1 MSTQTSELKQ
11 ELLPK
16 VRLLTEVALNEFDSK
31 RMEIEENDSGA
42 LIKIHT
48 LMYIKVILSLI
59 HHFKSIS
66 LFEILKL
73 FEFVPEQFKTEW
85 MIDFLKQRDDHVD
98 YLLSDDKN
106 KSYKQK
112 IEKETLEQ
120 IEYINFLE
128 IEKNAKQ
135 ISEKFGK
142 SPGFIKLSLFIKMGR
157 QSRNVL
163 SYEKE
168 YDEKINNVKHQFD
181 IVSEYM
187 YKTKE
192 LEKIFNENRKDFE
205 NFKKKYIDP
214 FEEKSLKIQ
223 FHVTERKIRLV
234 ELIFIEKLSFVPTRY
249 TRKIL
254 YEISEKAITN
264 PRLCRKRSPFP
275 ELHKDNST
283 QKLMIDPSKSILVR
297 IANRSNA
304 IIKDDNFAILEDV
317 NPPFLPIKDKNGKII
332 GGSNGPNGVLIN
344 FDGENKRRI
353 NLFYKNEKTTK
364 KLLNAYIKFR
374 NKNKKKIFKLMINQM
389 KRVKNP
395 SDSYKTLIDIFEK
408 VELLSNEEFDQTIG
422 IVSFCQTWN
431 SNNEDIFS
439 PEFSVESPHFQ
450 TRFYLKTIKYID
462 VDVEQI
468 YLYLKYMKSFINA
481 MIKLGYLKKF
491 VILDVLQI
499 EFYDIIKKVD
509 KTPYFDY

>member
-223 FHVTERKIRLV
+223 FH
-234 ELIFIEKLSFVPTRY
+234 
-249 TRKIL
+249 
-254 YEISEKAITN
+254 
-264 PRLCRKRSPFP
+264 
-275 ELHKDNST
+275 
-283 QKLMIDPSKSILVR
+283 
-297 IANRSNA
+297 
-304 IIKDDNFAILEDV
+304 
-317 NPPFLPIKDKNGKII
+317 
-332 GGSNGPNGVLIN
+332 
-344 FDGENKRRI
+344 
-353 NLFYKNEKTTK
+353 
-364 KLLNAYIKFR
+364 
-374 NKNKKKIFKLMINQM
+374 
-389 KRVKNP
+389 
-395 SDSYKTLIDIFEK
+395 
-408 VELLSNEEFDQTIG
+408 
-422 IVSFCQTWN
+422 
-431 SNNEDIFS
+431 
-439 PEFSVESPHFQ
+439 
-450 TRFYLKTIKYID
+450 
-462 VDVEQI
+462 
-468 YLYLKYMKSFINA
+468 
-481 MIKLGYLKKF
+481 
-491 VILDVLQI
+491 
-499 EFYDIIKKVD
+499 
-509 KTPYFDY
+509 